1 MEGGTPSN
9 KVLKRSAV
17 ICAVITVL
25 LLLLCLRIFSIQL
38 FDFKKYE
45 QKVIDQ
51 ITQVTPVAADRG
63 EIYDKNGI
71 VIATNITTYR
81 LFIDPAV
88 IAQQTVNDA
97 KGYAEIIA
105 KGLSQIE
112 SLGLS
117 YDEIIA
123 QSTYT
128 RYRDRTLKKH
138 ISQED
143 AAKVRAFLEEAE
155 IDDLALVHLQAT
167 SKRYYPYESLGS
179 HALGFTNSDGDGIYG
194 IELQYN
200 EYLQGTDGK
209 YVTAKDS
216 SGKEMPYDYESYI
229 PAIDGYSVVT
239 TIDVYI
245 QAELEEQVKQ
255 AYLESGGK
263 NRACGVVMDVNTGAV
278 LAMATYPNFDL
289 NNPWTLNEDSQTKL
303 DKALARLYESR
314 LEEGSEEFL
323 EKTRELYC
331 ETLRIS
337 NAEENQYQYES
348 YEEFQSALSQGLML
362 AMWNNK
368 VTTEVYMPGS
378 TFKVIT
384 AAMAYEEN
392 LVRENE
398 TFSCPGYHIVLGQ
411 KIKCHKTTG
420 HGSLTFARGIQQS
433 CNPVLMMMGARIGQ
447 SRFYDYFNAFGYLD
461 KTGIDIQGEGVSIF
475 FDKNNFTELDLA
487 VTSFGQNFKISVM
500 QHLSAISAVANGGE
514 LVTPHLLSEVRD
526 NEGNVIYSYET
537 QVKRQVIS
545 QETSRIVSEVLREG
559 VATDGGAKN
568 AYVAGYRVAA
578 KTGTSEKKD
587 THDTDYTPYVCST
600 VAYAPADSPEIAAII
615 MVDEPTE
622 GVLYGS
628 VVAAPYIGQLLE
640 EILPYYGVEAVFDE
654 DELAKQAIETPWLIA
669 LSVERAQ
676 KLAEMYGVSI
686 DIVGDGDTVLAQSPA
701 PLTLMEKGS
710 AKVVL
715 YTTEESK
722 NNRKTVI
729 VPDLTGM
736 TAVAANGTLTGYG
749 LNIKISGTKNY
760 MSGTGAV
767 VYEQSIPAGTPVEI
781 GTVVEL
787 KFRYLDADD

>member
-51 ITQVTPVAADRG
+51 ITQVTPVSADRG

-88 IAQQTVNDA
+88 ISQQTVNDA

-112 SLGLS
+112 SLGLT

-123 QSTYT
+123 QTTYT

-143 AAKVRAFLEEAE
+143 AEKVRKFLEEAE

-200 EYLQGTDGK
+200 QYLKGTDGK

-229 PAIDGYSVVT
+229 PAIDGYSVIT

-245 QAELEEQVKQ
+245 QAELEQQVKQ

-289 NNPWTLNEDSQTKL
+289 NNPWTLNEDAQTKL
-303 DKALARLYESR
+303 DGALAKLYDSD
-314 LEEGSEEFL
+314 LEEGSQEFL

-337 NAEENQYQYES
+337 NAEASQYRYKT
-348 YEEFQSALSQGLML
+348 YEEFHSALSQGLML

-475 FDKNNFTELDLA
+475 FEKDHFTELDLA

-514 LVTPHLLSEVRD
+514 LVTPHLLQEVRD
-526 NEGNVIYSYET
+526 NDGNIIYSYET

-654 DELAKQAIETPWLIA
+654 DELAKQAIETPWLMA

-676 KLAEMYGVSI
+676 ELAEMYGVSL
-686 DIVGDGDTVLAQSPA
+686 DIVGDGDKVLAQSPA

-729 VPDLTGM
+729 VPDLLGM